1 MRTLPKPEQ
10 RHLKYDVFS
19 GIILLPSK
27 SQMKNFILSL
37 WYRYKDWEYERKCI
51 KHLGMKPTKIYL
63 SQRDF
68 DSLQERL
75 SEPPKF
81 NQNLYDLMNRKS
93 PFEDEYND

>member
-1 MRTLPKPEQ
+1 MRTLPKLEQ

-19 GIILLPSK
+19 GIMPLPSK

-63 SQRDF
+63 SQKDF
-68 DSLQERL
+68 DSLQARL

-81 NQNLYDLMNRKS
+81 NQGLSDLLSRKA
-93 PFEDEYND
+93 PWDDEK